1 VGKGSGVLAYDGEG
15 IKLWIRESWQDAGE
29 YQFKPA
35 EMNIFQ

>member
-1 VGKGSGVLAYDGEG
+1 MIVKESNFG
-15 IKLWIRESWQDAGE
+15 IGGSWQDAGE